1 MLKSQLKDHWMKRDQ
16 RFNWKHCVTVQI
28 YWNNKYFTS
37 ILTTALLIISIFY
50 RFCCKWLARFSVY
63 VEVENSSIVVL
74 FLRIWTG
81 LSMNILRLGDKSPM
95 QRGFF
100 TNSAGDLLSALRF
113 LGELSNLFNFV
124 IIFSLM

>member
-1 MLKSQLKDHWMKRDQ
+1 MKRGQ

-63 VEVENSSIVVL
+63 VKVENSSIVVL

-81 LSMNILRLGDKSPM
+81 LSMNILCLGDKSPM

-100 TNSAGDLLSALRF
+100 TNSAGDKKRAAEI
-113 LGELSNLFNFV
+113 ELYEN
-124 IIFSLM
+124 